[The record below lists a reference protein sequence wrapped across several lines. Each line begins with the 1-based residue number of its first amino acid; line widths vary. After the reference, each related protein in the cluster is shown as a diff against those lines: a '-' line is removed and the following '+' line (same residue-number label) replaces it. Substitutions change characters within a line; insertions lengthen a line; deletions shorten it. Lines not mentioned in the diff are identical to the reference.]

1 MPDGAA
7 LIRPTNRAVIIAGW
21 RSAYPAYKPCRGH
34 CRMALRLSGLQN
46 CAVVIA
52 GWRYAYPAYKPCR
65 GYCRVVIRLPGLRN
79 TPHCRESAFRRPDKA
94 SPPSGN
100 TPMAPTLKILL
111 CRLPVTEILIRH
123 QQQLCPF
130 WRFQPRHAHRQRRM
144 ALALRNMV

>member
-34 CRMALRLSGLQN
+34 CRMALRLSGLQT
-46 CAVVIA
+46 VPWVLPGGDSLI
-52 GWRYAYPAYKPCR
+52 RPTKLCR
-65 GYCRVVIRLPGLRN
+65 GYCRVVICLPGLRN

-130 WRFQPRHAHRQRRM
+130 RRFQPRHAHRQRRT